1 MVSKADFVKAY
12 VLSAVQGFAN
22 GKGNIDVT
30 EILDDAEHFYDEM
43 DKRYGLEAKVSKK
56 KEE

>member
-1 MVSKADFVKAY
+1 MIVNKQGFVQAY
-12 VLSAVQGFAN
+12 VLSAIQGFAN
-22 GKGNIDVT
+22 GKGNIDVI

-43 DKRYGLEAKVSKK
+43 EKRYEKKK